1 MLQPHTA
8 TLSQPPYRSSTH
20 LRSPNSKNLLRL
32 QPWLLSAAAE
42 RQTDCLS
49 VVWNPC
55 WCSRVAFLAYP
66 CVAWAMQGG
75 KSQPLCCKGTHQRQV
90 WCFQHTALQPYPMP
104 CFKGTE
110 ESRIHKSFSVL
121 KCFFPLLCGSVHSQ
135 SYAKAGMKP
144 NRSITCC
151 CSSQGTPLLRTDKLF

>member
-20 LRSPNSKNLLRL
+20 SRSFPKFKK
-32 QPWLLSAAAE
+32 PPEAAAVAPLCSS
-42 RQTDCLS
+42 RMADCLS

-55 WCSRVAFLAYP
+55 WCSTVAFLAYP
-66 CVAWAMQGG
+66 CVAWAMKGG

-90 WCFQHTALQPYPMP
+90 WCCHHTAFQPYPMP

-121 KCFFPLLCGSVHSQ
+121 KCFPPLCGSVHSQ
-135 SYAKAGMKP
+135 SYTKAGMKP